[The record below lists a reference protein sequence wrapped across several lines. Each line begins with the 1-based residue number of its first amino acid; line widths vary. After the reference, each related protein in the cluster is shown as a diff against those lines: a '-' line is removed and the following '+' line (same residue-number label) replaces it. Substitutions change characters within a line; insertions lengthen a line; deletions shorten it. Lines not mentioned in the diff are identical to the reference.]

1 MTGNVFP
8 WVGDVMDI
16 VIAMIQKMK
25 KIVKVEDP
33 FIYFSCGLS
42 NYTFFNGYF
51 LIHLC
56 REGDYQNN
64 CYQRSNDGII
74 INNTKNN
81 EMGFNNGFKHRLE
94 I

>member
-33 FIYFSCGLS
+33 FIYFSYGLS
-42 NYTFFNGYF
+42 NYTF
-51 LIHLC
+51 LM
-56 REGDYQNN
+56 
-64 CYQRSNDGII
+64 GI
-74 INNTKNN
+74 
-81 EMGFNNGFKHRLE
+81 F
-94 I
+94 